1 LPDQVDCAGES
12 MNTQRIEHL
21 NVKVF
26 AEWNGA
32 AAEAAVPVFHRWIQ
46 EDAFGELL
54 VDVAEY
60 LHVEAG
66 PGVILIGHH
75 ANYSLDFA
83 RNRPG
88 MLYNRKTP
96 LGGEFGQK
104 LQQAYYAA
112 LRAAERLEQEP
123 EFQGR
128 VRFHPDWFEVIVND
142 RLLAPNTD
150 STWAALRPE
159 IEHFAR
165 ETLGMETFD
174 LRRRSGPRER
184 FAVEVRRL

>member
-1 LPDQVDCAGES
+1 
-12 MNTQRIEHL
+12 MNTERIEHL
-21 NVKVF
+21 NVKLF
-26 AEWNGA
+26 ADWNGA

-46 EDAFGELL
+46 EGAFEELL

-75 ANYSLDFA
+75 ANYSLDFT

-88 MLYNRKTP
+88 LLYNRKTP
-96 LGGEFGQK
+96 VGGEFGHK
-104 LQQAYYAA
+104 LRQAYQAA
-112 LRAAERLEQEP
+112 LIAARRLEQEP

-150 STWAALRPE
+150 ATWEALRPE
-159 IEHFAR
+159 IECFAR
-165 ETLGMETFD
+165 ETLGLQAFD
-174 LRRRSGPRER
+174 HQRNTDPRER